1 MRTPLRLL
9 WGLPALLAIALGVV
23 AVTAWLPVPPLPQP
37 GPRPAPPGAP
47 APVPAPAPAP
57 PPGTT
62 PGTAPSG
69 EPSAGGAG
77 ESSSGVGT
85 PGPGSAPDGAPG
97 AAVADAP
104 PAAPEGGPLSALAPV
119 RVPRPAVPPGP
130 RRIGIQAGHWLTAEV
145 PEELRRLEHSTGTAG
160 GGVLEV
166 QVNLDVANRV
176 AAILRARGYHVDV
189 LPTTVPPHYLADVF
203 LALHADGSPDP
214 GARGFKAAHGSRRGP
229 YEGQLVQAVTEEYR
243 RVTGLPTDPIISRN
257 MRGYY
262 AFSWSRLQSAVAP
275 HTPAAILEMGFMTN
289 AADRAL
295 LVGRPD
301 LVAEAVANGLQRFL
315 DEVPAGAAFAED
327 LILPPLPPRATPTPT
342 PAPR

>member
-1 MRTPLRLL
+1 MRAPLRLL
-9 WGLPALLAIALGVV
+9 WGLLAVTLGVV

-37 GPRPAPPGAP
+37 GLRPAPPGASP
-47 APVPAPAPAP
+47 PPPAPAP
-57 PPGTT
+57 PSGTT
-62 PGTAPSG
+62 ASG
-69 EPSAGGAG
+69 EPAGGTAG
-77 ESSSGVGT
+77 ALSGEVA
-85 PGPGSAPDGAPG
+85 PAPGSGPDGAV
-97 AAVADAP
+97 AADAP
-104 PAAPEGGPLSALAPV
+104 PAVPEGVEPLPGQGREGSLLSALAPV
-119 RVPRPAVPPGP
+119 RVPRPAIPPGP

-166 QVNLDVANRV
+166 QVNLDVAQRV
-176 AAILRARGYHVDV
+176 AALLRARGFQVDV
-189 LPTTVPPHYLADVF
+189 LPTTIPHNYLADVF

-243 RVTGLPTDPIISRN
+243 RVTGLPVDPIVSRN

-262 AFSWSRLQSAVAP
+262 AFSWSRLQAAAAP

-301 LVAEAVANGLQRFL
+301 VVAEAIASGLLRFL
-315 DEVPAGAAFAED
+315 DEVPAGMAFAED

-342 PAPR
+342 PR